1 MAGLVSPLYDPE
13 LEKITRQQALA
24 EQLRQ
29 KGLEGASGGGYQ
41 GGPVYIRA
49 NPFGNIAQGLIGA
62 FTGARADQQAAD
74 LDTSRTGAF
83 NQFMASRPEL
93 YDQNGLPKTAQQ
105 IQDEQ
110 QQWIAQAGENKSPLV
125 QAIRQQ
131 AVLKGLDYPEKM
143 MAAEAT
149 AGLARQKLEEQ
160 KAQNDIANQMRQQGL
175 DIHQQAQQSMAET
188 QRQNRQLQIN
198 AARQKQADQA
208 AKDNSALSIIN
219 IGRNAIKEMIGARD
233 EGGMLLPGAAPHPGF
248 SSYVGW
254 GLPFASRVPG
264 RPEVGASKLQEQI
277 RGVARL
283 EGIEQIRGTGTVSN
297 AEGEAAA
304 SALTRLHESTTEDDY
319 IKAAQEFDKFLKAS
333 QDRFN
338 RRVRIDPET
347 QEEISLA
354 DYNKRY
360 GLTVGLEDASAQPS
374 SGGSQAP
381 AADQIA
387 PLPPG
392 MGILRTGTKN
402 GRKVVQGVDGRTYY
416 AE

>member
-1 MAGLVSPLYDPE
+1 
-13 LEKITRQQALA
+13 
-24 EQLRQ
+24 
-29 KGLEGASGGGYQ
+29 
-41 GGPVYIRA
+41 
-49 NPFGNIAQGLIGA
+49 
-62 FTGARADQQAAD
+62 
-74 LDTSRTGAF
+74 
-83 NQFMASRPEL
+83 
-93 YDQNGLPKTAQQ
+93 
-105 IQDEQ
+105 
-110 QQWIAQAGENKSPLV
+110 
-125 QAIRQQ
+125 
-131 AVLKGLDYPEKM
+131 
-143 MAAEAT
+143 
-149 AGLARQKLEEQ
+149 
-160 KAQNDIANQMRQQGL
+160 MRQQGL

-208 AKDNSALSIIN
+208 AKDNAA
-219 IGRNAIKEMIGARD
+219 IGLVKVTRDAIKEMIGARD

-248 SSYVGW
+248 SSYVGF
-254 GLPFASRVPG
+254 GLPLASKVAG
-264 RPEVGASKLQEQI
+264 RPEAGAAALQEQI
-277 RGVARL
+277 RGAARVQ
-283 EGIEQIRGTGTVSN
+283 GIQEIKGTGTVSN
-297 AEGEAAA
+297 AEGAAA
-304 SALTRLHESTTEDDY
+304 ANAITRINENTREDDY
-319 IKAAQEFDKFLKAS
+319 IKAALEFDKLLKAS
-333 QDRFN
+333 EDRFN